1 MKSRIFSL
9 LIFVCAALWATPNP
23 ASSKDNLALARCER
37 KLDHITANGR
47 AIHPNQTPTVLT
59 EQELNAYLASDQIEL
74 PAGVESVKLEGSEP
88 GIVNGTARINFD
100 KVRAGAR
107 SSNPLLEIFSG
118 IHEVVVN
125 THAHAVG
132 GQGYVHVDSV
142 FLDGIEVP
150 RFILQLFVEK
160 YLEPKNPQIGLDSQF
175 ALPDRIDRATVGQ
188 HQITLTQK

>member
-1 MKSRIFSL
+1 MKSRIFAL
-9 LIFVCAALWATPNP
+9 LILVCAALSAAAHP
-23 ASSKDNLALARCER
+23 ASSQNNAALARCQR
-37 KLDHITANGR
+37 KLDHIKANGR
-47 AIHPNQTPTVLT
+47 AVHPDQTPTVLT

-74 PAGVESVKLEGSEP
+74 PAGVESVKLQSDEP
-88 GIVNGTARINFD
+88 GIVNGTARIDFD
-100 KVRAGAR
+100 KVRAGVR

-125 THAHAVG
+125 THAHAAG

-150 RFILQLFVEK
+150 RFVLELFVEK
-160 YLEPKNPQIGLDSQF
+160 YLETKNPRIGLDSRF
-175 ALPDRIDRATVGQ
+175 ALPDRIDRAIVGQ

>member
-1 MKSRIFSL
+1 VKSRIFAL
-9 LIFVCAALWATPNP
+9 LIFFCAAFWAAANP
-23 ASSKDNLALARCER
+23 ASSKDNAALARCER
-37 KLDHITANGR
+37 KLDHIEANGR
-47 AIHPNQTPTVLT
+47 VVHPNQTPTVLT

-74 PAGVESVKLEGSEP
+74 PAGVDSVKLEAEEP
-88 GIVNGTARINFD
+88 GIVHGTARIDFD
-100 KVRAGAR
+100 KVRVGVR

-125 THAHAVG
+125 THARAAE

-150 RFILQLFVEK
+150 RFVLELFVEK
-160 YLEPKNPQIGLDSQF
+160 YLETKNPRIGLDSRF
-175 ALPDRIDRATVGQ
+175 ALPDRIDRAIVGQ